1 MSKLDA
7 LLSVKVKP
15 KTHFHRELFAVIR
28 FSLHWTGEWSQV
40 FGRWQT
46 NRRIVVS
53 ATKHRLHLSVREEEE
68 YSKTEGAVVGCCR
81 CWSGL
86 CYCRLQLI
94 AFSPAAPLLLDAG
107 WLIVTSMRL
116 LPNVRCRPL
125 SHPSRESRWK
135 TIAIAGYFT
144 DGWLD

>member
-1 MSKLDA
+1 MESSLRSMANK
-7 LLSVKVKP
+7 SSNRGERH
-15 KTHFHRELFAVIR
+15 KTPAPRSFF
-28 FSLHWTGEWSQV
+28 
-40 FGRWQT
+40 
-46 NRRIVVS
+46 
-53 ATKHRLHLSVREEEE
+53 LSVREEEE

-116 LPNVRCRPL
+116 LPNVRCWPL